1 MEEGRETD
9 GEREREGA
17 RAAGPC
23 APSAGAW
30 RGAPERGRR
39 EVGGDGRKEG
49 DGGREGDGRRKEG
62 GKERRRKG
70 GRRREGDGG
79 REGGAEGGRVG

>member
-49 DGGREGDGRRKEG
+49 DGGREGDGRKSEG
-62 GKERRRKG
+62 GRETGG
-70 GRRREGDGG
+70 GRRKAEDRRRETDEG
-79 REGGAEGGRVG
+79 RMGGA